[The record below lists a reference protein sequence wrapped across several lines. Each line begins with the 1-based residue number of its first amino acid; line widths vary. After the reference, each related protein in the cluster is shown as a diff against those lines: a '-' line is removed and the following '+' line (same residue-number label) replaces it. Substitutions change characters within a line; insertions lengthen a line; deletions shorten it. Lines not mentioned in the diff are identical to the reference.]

1 MLAPIAIFAFN
12 RPTELANM
20 LESLKQNPLFEES
33 EKYVFIDGP
42 RNEKDASLIKEV
54 AQIAHTATDNVKLS
68 PQNKGLGSSIIAGVS
83 EVLNEHDS
91 VIVLEDDLRLMPG
104 FLAYMNNALEHFKV
118 DERILAICGYSLKIK
133 TPKDYDSTAYLGDRA
148 SSWGWGTWRDRW
160 EKVDWGVSDWTEF
173 SNNKK
178 ATARFNQC
186 GSDMFGMLRD
196 YMEGRNRSWAIR
208 FCYHQFKNGL
218 YSVHPVKSL
227 VDNEGFGEAATNCRQ
242 KYNRF
247 KIELTDS
254 INLKAEDALEPN
266 KTILRQLH
274 RYHSIP
280 IRIYSRIRKLLNV

>member
-1 MLAPIAIFAFN
+1 
-12 RPTELANM
+12 M

-54 AQIAHTATDNVKLS
+54 AQIAYTATDNVKLS

-83 EVLNEHDS
+83 EVLNEHDA

-104 FLAYMNNALEHFKV
+104 FLTYMNNALEHFKV
-118 DERILAICGYSLKIK
+118 DERILAICGYSLKIT
-133 TPKDYDSTAYLGDRA
+133 TPKGYDSTAYFGDRA

-160 EKVDWGVSDWTEF
+160 QNVDWEVSDWAEF

-178 ATARFNQC
+178 AIARLNQC
-186 GSDMFGMLRD
+186 GSDMFGMLGD

-208 FCYHQFKNGL
+208 FCYHQFKHGL

>member
-1 MLAPIAIFAFN
+1 
-12 RPTELANM
+12 M

-54 AQIAHTATDNVKLS
+54 EQISHTITDNVKLS

-91 VIVLEDDLRLMPG
+91 VIVLEDDLRLMSG

-118 DERILAICGYSLKIK
+118 DERILAVCGYSLKIK
-133 TPKDYDSTAYLGDRA
+133 TPKGYDSTVYLGDRA

-160 EKVDWGVSDWTEF
+160 EKVDWEVIDWKEF
-173 SNNKK
+173 SSDKK
-178 ATARFNQC
+178 TIARFNQC
-186 GSDMFGMLRD
+186 GSDMFSMLRD

-247 KIELTDS
+247 KIELTNS
-254 INLKAEDALEPN
+254 IDFKLEYALEPN

-280 IRIYSRIRKLLNV
+280 IRIYSKIRKLLNI

>member
-1 MLAPIAIFAFN
+1 
-12 RPTELANM
+12 M

-42 RNEKDASLIKEV
+42 RNGKDASLIKEV
-54 AQIAHTATDNVKLS
+54 AQIAHAATDNVKLS

-83 EVLNEHDS
+83 EVLNEHDA

-104 FLAYMNNALEHFKV
+104 FLTYMNNALEHFKV

-133 TPKDYDSTAYLGDRA
+133 TPKGYDSTAYFGDRA

-160 EKVDWGVSDWTEF
+160 QNVDWEVSDWAEL

-178 ATARFNQC
+178 AIARLNQC

-208 FCYHQFKNGL
+208 FCYHQFKHGL

>member
-1 MLAPIAIFAFN
+1 MSAPIAIFAFN
-12 RPTELANM
+12 RPKELANM

-54 AQIAHTATDNVKLS
+54 AQIAYTATDNVKLS

-83 EVLNEHDS
+83 EVLNEHDA

-104 FLAYMNNALEHFKV
+104 FLTYMNNALEHFKV

-133 TPKDYDSTAYLGDRA
+133 TPKGYDSTAYFGDRA

-160 EKVDWGVSDWTEF
+160 QNVDWEVSDWAEF

-178 ATARFNQC
+178 AIARLNQC

-208 FCYHQFKNGL
+208 FCYHQFKHGL

>member
-1 MLAPIAIFAFN
+1 
-12 RPTELANM
+12 M

-33 EKYVFIDGP
+33 EKYIFIDGP
-42 RNEKDASLIKEV
+42 RNDQDTVLIKEV
-54 AQIAHTATDNVKLS
+54 KRLALKFTDNVKVAEK
-68 PQNKGLGSSIIAGVS
+68 NKGLGSSIIGGVS
-83 EVLNEHDS
+83 KVLSQHES

-104 FLAYMNNALEHFKV
+104 FLTYMNDALIKFKGN
-118 DERILAICGYSLKIK
+118 ERILAVCGYSLKIK
-133 TPKDYDSTAYLGDRA
+133 TPNGYNSSVYLGDRA

-160 EKVDWGVSDWTEF
+160 ENVDWEVSDWKEF
-173 SNNKK
+173 SSDKK
-178 ATARFNQC
+178 TIARFNQC
-186 GSDMFGMLRD
+186 GSDMFSMLRD
-196 YMEGRNRSWAIR
+196 YMDGRNRSWAIR
-208 FCYHQFKNGL
+208 FCYHQFKHGL

-247 KIELTDS
+247 KIELTAS

-280 IRIYSRIRKLLNV
+280 IRIYSRIRKLLNI

>member
-1 MLAPIAIFAFN
+1 
-12 RPTELANM
+12 M

-54 AQIAHTATDNVKLS
+54 AQIAYTATDNVKLS

-83 EVLNEHDS
+83 EVLNEHDA

-104 FLAYMNNALEHFKV
+104 FLTYMNNALEHFKV

-133 TPKDYDSTAYLGDRA
+133 TPKGYDSTAYFGDRA

-160 EKVDWGVSDWTEF
+160 QNVDWEVSDWAEF

-178 ATARFNQC
+178 AIARLNQC

-208 FCYHQFKNGL
+208 FCYHQFKHGL

-227 VDNEGFGEAATNCRQ
+227 VDNEGFGGEATNCRQ

>member
-1 MLAPIAIFAFN
+1 MSAPIAIFAFN
-12 RPTELANM
+12 RPKELANM

-54 AQIAHTATDNVKLS
+54 AQIAYTATDNVKLS

-83 EVLNEHDS
+83 EVLNEHDA

-104 FLAYMNNALEHFKV
+104 FLTYMNNV
-118 DERILAICGYSLKIK
+118 DRE
-133 TPKDYDSTAYLGDRA
+133 
-148 SSWGWGTWRDRW
+148 
-160 EKVDWGVSDWTEF
+160 VSDWAEF

-178 ATARFNQC
+178 AIARLNQC

-208 FCYHQFKNGL
+208 FCYHQFKHGL

>member
-1 MLAPIAIFAFN
+1 M
-12 RPTELANM
+12 
-20 LESLKQNPLFEES
+20 
-33 EKYVFIDGP
+33 
-42 RNEKDASLIKEV
+42 
-54 AQIAHTATDNVKLS
+54 
-68 PQNKGLGSSIIAGVS
+68 
-83 EVLNEHDS
+83 
-91 VIVLEDDLRLMPG
+91 IVLEDDLRLMPG
-104 FLAYMNNALEHFKV
+104 FLTYMNNALEHFKV

-133 TPKDYDSTAYLGDRA
+133 TPKGYDSTAYFGDRA

-160 EKVDWGVSDWTEF
+160 QNVDWEVSDWAEF

-178 ATARFNQC
+178 AIARLNQC

-208 FCYHQFKNGL
+208 FCYHQFKHGL

>member
-12 RPTELANM
+12 RPKELANM

-104 FLAYMNNALEHFKV
+104 FLTYMNQALEQFKV

-133 TPKDYDSTAYLGDRA
+133 TPKGYDSTVYLGDRS

-160 EKVDWGVSDWTEF
+160 QKVDWEVNDWAEF

-178 ATARFNQC
+178 AIARFNQC

-208 FCYHQFKNGL
+208 FCYHQFKHGL

>member
-1 MLAPIAIFAFN
+1 
-12 RPTELANM
+12 M
-20 LESLKQNPLFEES
+20 LESLKQNPLFEQS

-42 RNEKDASLIKEV
+42 RNDQDTVLIKEV
-54 AQIAHTATDNVKLS
+54 KRLALKFTDNVKVAEK
-68 PQNKGLGSSIIAGVS
+68 NKGLGSSIIGGVS
-83 EVLNEHDS
+83 KVLSQHES

-104 FLAYMNNALEHFKV
+104 FLTYMNDALIKFKG
-118 DERILAICGYSLKIK
+118 DERILAVCGYSLKIK
-133 TPKDYDSTAYLGDRA
+133 TPNGYNSSVYLGDRA

-160 EKVDWGVSDWTEF
+160 EMVDWQVSDWTEF
-173 SNNKK
+173 SNDKK
-178 ATARFNQC
+178 AIARFNQC
-186 GSDMFGMLRD
+186 GSDMFSMLRD
-196 YMEGRNRSWAIR
+196 YMEGRNHSWAIR
-208 FCYHQFKNGL
+208 FCYHQFKHGL

-227 VDNEGFGEAATNCRQ
+227 VDNEGFGAAATNCRQ

-266 KTILRQLH
+266 KTILHQLH

>member
-1 MLAPIAIFAFN
+1 
-12 RPTELANM
+12 M

-54 AQIAHTATDNVKLS
+54 AQIAYTATDNVKLS

-83 EVLNEHDS
+83 EVLNEHDA

-104 FLAYMNNALEHFKV
+104 FLTYMNNALEHFKV

-133 TPKDYDSTAYLGDRA
+133 TPKGYDSTAYFGDRA

-160 EKVDWGVSDWTEF
+160 QNVDWEVSDWAEF

-178 ATARFNQC
+178 AIARLNQC

-208 FCYHQFKNGL
+208 FCYHQFKHGL

-242 KYNRF
+242 KYNPF

>member
-1 MLAPIAIFAFN
+1 
-12 RPTELANM
+12 M

-54 AQIAHTATDNVKLS
+54 EQISHTVTDNVKLS

-118 DERILAICGYSLKIK
+118 DERILAVCGYSLKIK
-133 TPKDYDSTAYLGDRA
+133 TPKGYDSTVYFGDRA

-160 EKVDWGVSDWTEF
+160 EKVDWELSDWEEF
-173 SNNKK
+173 SNDKK
-178 ATARFNQC
+178 AIARFNRC

-208 FCYHQFKNGL
+208 FCYHQLKHGL
-218 YSVHPVKSL
+218 YSVHPVRSL
-227 VDNEGFGEAATNCRQ
+227 VDNEGFGETATNCRQ

-247 KIELTDS
+247 KIELTDL
-254 INLKAEDALEPN
+254 IDLKVNGVLEPN
-266 KTILRQLH
+266 KSLLRQLH

-280 IRIYSRIRKLLNV
+280 IRIYSRIRKILNV